1 MDTPSNP
8 KAPVEATPRD
18 SNDRD
23 LDAQLIGEPRA
34 LTILTTE
41 HWSLLSSRGLAY
53 NESFTRANMYLTFV
67 SMSLVA
73 LALFADATS
82 FDDRFLAIAALVLGF
97 DFLIGLLTAMR
108 MVFAG
113 LDDARATF
121 GMNRIR
127 NGYVR
132 IAPAVERFFISGVHD
147 DAPGLM
153 KTLGLEG
160 LTTVGS
166 LGLTAS
172 TSGTMVGLIDALIG
186 GTFAATILLN
196 LGADIGWAVAG
207 GAVVFA
213 ALVLGLMA
221 GAVAYLRQRQS
232 LLTSRFPTPAPR
244 DQPDRA
250 APDLA
255 PSSPR
260 R

>member
-1 MDTPSNP
+1 MDTPP
-8 KAPVEATPRD
+8 ITDTPYDGTVSDGADPGLD
-18 SNDRD
+18 S
-23 LDAQLIGEPRA
+23 QLLADPRA

-41 HWSLLSSRGLAY
+41 HWSLLSARGLAY

-82 FDDRFLAIAALVLGF
+82 LDDRFLAIAALVLGF

-113 LDDARATF
+113 LEDARATF

-127 NGYVR
+127 NAYVR
-132 IAPAVERFFISGVHD
+132 ITPAVERFFISGVHD
-147 DAPGLM
+147 DAAGLM

-160 LTTVGS
+160 LTTAGS
-166 LGLTAS
+166 LAMTAS

-186 GTFAATILLN
+186 ATFAATIVLN

-207 GAVVFA
+207 GAAVF
-213 ALVLGLMA
+213 VMIIVGIMV
-221 GAVAYLRQRQS
+221 GAIAYLRRRQG
-232 LLTSRFPTPAPR
+232 LLESQFPTP
-244 DQPDRA
+244 
-250 APDLA
+250 
-255 PSSPR
+255 R